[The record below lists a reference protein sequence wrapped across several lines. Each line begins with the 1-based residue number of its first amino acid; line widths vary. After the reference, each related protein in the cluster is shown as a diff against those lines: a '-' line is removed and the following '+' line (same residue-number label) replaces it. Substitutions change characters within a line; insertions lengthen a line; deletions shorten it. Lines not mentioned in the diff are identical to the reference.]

1 MKMIETRKLR
11 IGDKVEFNGGY
22 YVIQEIRLLPES
34 RLGGYWVTLEG
45 FDNPVHQYEINKI

>member
-1 MKMIETRKLR
+1 MIETRKLR
-11 IGDKVEFNGGY
+11 IGDKVEFHGGY
-22 YVIQEIRLLPES
+22 YVIKEIRLMPEL